1 MKNWSNPGIDGI
13 TNFWSKKLTVTWT
26 ALMRS
31 IKKRAEEPRNI
42 AKLITDERTVLLP
55 KGEDI
60 KN

>member
-1 MKNWSNPGIDGI
+1 
-13 TNFWSKKLTVTWT
+13 
-26 ALMRS
+26 MRS
-31 IKKRAEEPRNI
+31 IKKRTEEPRNI